1 MPELLLQSALAAS
14 KSKHL
19 ASQAAQ
25 IKTACHAQHGD
36 SASLLSCPQ
45 CYESLLEAVRARF
58 LTPAAATT
66 STSNDPTLTDQ
77 SEPQKQQQQQ
87 QQQQQEWFTPRR
99 AFLSALSALIDAA
112 KAYQVSPQAVDDRV
126 REERSRW
133 YAERVRS
140 SLLRLMVED
149 PARRGA
155 VFEKLED
162 SSAAAAAAAT
172 EIEGG
177 EEEGGGGGG
186 GDGDGGGGG
195 GGGGDPVGLAREVA
209 EILSKGPLAA
219 AAEGG
224 KGVEAGML
232 ERLAAA
238 GDDQAGKVGVLKEMF
253 FEGDDGTVPEDQQKY
268 LDMLLHQGLS
278 MEQVVDRILEERQA
292 ALGAREQTDKLTQ
305 RLNEL
310 RRARTA
316 HEAQKSRKAQRRESL
331 AQQRVPDELY
341 ALPTC
346 TVCGEAPNTEEF
358 FCCSICT
365 VLAGT
370 GVQEKQTVFCSKK
383 CEEKGYAWQAAHAET
398 HICSSAWDCIQVQQ
412 KPQTGT
418 SGDQDTRM
426 DEAPPA
432 PNDLCFCT
440 ECLTALKQPTMWCS
454 PACADA
460 NFQSHRDEVHLP
472 ERKKQGL
479 DVDDEAQLE
488 YSGDSGD
495 GNRKYHAKNIRALL
509 TPLEE
514 AVKEWE
520 ERNRVQLQ
528 STV

>member
-1 MPELLLQSALAAS
+1 
-14 KSKHL
+14 
-19 ASQAAQ
+19 
-25 IKTACHAQHGD
+25 
-36 SASLLSCPQ
+36 
-45 CYESLLEAVRARF
+45 
-58 LTPAAATT
+58 
-66 STSNDPTLTDQ
+66 
-77 SEPQKQQQQQ
+77 
-87 QQQQQEWFTPRR
+87 
-99 AFLSALSALIDAA
+99 
-112 KAYQVSPQAVDDRV
+112 
-126 REERSRW
+126 
-133 YAERVRS
+133 
-140 SLLRLMVED
+140 
-149 PARRGA
+149 
-155 VFEKLED
+155 
-162 SSAAAAAAAT
+162 
-172 EIEGG
+172 
-177 EEEGGGGGG
+177 
-186 GDGDGGGGG
+186 
-195 GGGGDPVGLAREVA
+195 LAREVA
-209 EILSKGPLAA
+209 EILSRGQLAVA
-219 AAEGG
+219 AGG
-224 KGVEAGML
+224 KGMEVGML

-341 ALPTC
+341 VLPAC
-346 TVCGEAPNTEEF
+346 TVCGETPRTDEF

-370 GVQEKQTVFCSKK
+370 GVQEKQTVFCSRR
-383 CEEKGYAWQAAHAET
+383 CEEKGYVSLNQPVIPPPLSVLVSDRRAWQAPHAET

-412 KPQTGT
+412 KPQTGA

-432 PNDLCFCT
+432 SNDLCFCT
-440 ECLTALKQPTMWCS
+440 ECLTSLKQPTLWCS

-460 NFQSHRDEVHLP
+460 NFQSHREGIHVP
-472 ERKKQGL
+472 ERKKLGL

-488 YSGDSGD
+488 DSGESSD

-509 TPLEE
+509 TPLEN

>member
-1 MPELLLQSALAAS
+1 
-14 KSKHL
+14 
-19 ASQAAQ
+19 
-25 IKTACHAQHGD
+25 
-36 SASLLSCPQ
+36 
-45 CYESLLEAVRARF
+45 
-58 LTPAAATT
+58 
-66 STSNDPTLTDQ
+66 
-77 SEPQKQQQQQ
+77 
-87 QQQQQEWFTPRR
+87 
-99 AFLSALSALIDAA
+99 
-112 KAYQVSPQAVDDRV
+112 
-126 REERSRW
+126 
-133 YAERVRS
+133 
-140 SLLRLMVED
+140 
-149 PARRGA
+149 
-155 VFEKLED
+155 
-162 SSAAAAAAAT
+162 
-172 EIEGG
+172 
-177 EEEGGGGGG
+177 
-186 GDGDGGGGG
+186 
-195 GGGGDPVGLAREVA
+195 
-209 EILSKGPLAA
+209 
-219 AAEGG
+219 
-224 KGVEAGML
+224 ML

-341 ALPTC
+341 ALPAC

-365 VLAGT
+365 VLAGA

-383 CEEKGYAWQAAHAET
+383 CEEKGYVRLQLTLVSPHNPPPPPTLFSVFVSNRQAWQAAHAET

-426 DEAPPA
+426 DDEPPA

-440 ECLTALKQPTMWCS
+440 ECLTAVKQPTMWCS

-472 ERKKQGL
+472 ERKKRGL

-528 STV
+528 SSV